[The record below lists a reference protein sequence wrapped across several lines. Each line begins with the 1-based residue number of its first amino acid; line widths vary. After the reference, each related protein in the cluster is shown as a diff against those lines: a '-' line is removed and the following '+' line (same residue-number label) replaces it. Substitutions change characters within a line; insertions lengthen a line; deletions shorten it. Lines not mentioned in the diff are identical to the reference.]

1 MQEEEHPLLSISE
14 FVLGQKVL
22 AKHFKICHISYLY
35 ENSEKSGFFLLK
47 KKKIHNIA
55 SSLIIKKMALFG
67 VFHWV
72 ILPSINLLRVHHQ
85 PFCLQKSNQ
94 TVPSR
99 DLNTKCVF
107 GHSSNLM

>member
-35 ENSEKSGFFLLK
+35 ENSEKGGFFCSK
-47 KKKIHNIA
+47 KNTQHCIFVNY
-55 SSLIIKKMALFG
+55 KKMALFE
-67 VFHWV
+67 VFQWV